1 MKQSFLLRL
10 PSDQLKQ
17 LQEKAAETG
26 ESVNKFLGS
35 IINKNLSGINNE
47 DNKNELV
54 EIIKSSSFSSKLEAI
69 AIFGSVAKGL
79 DTKNSDLD
87 VLLVLS
93 ESSKINRALYR
104 IWDEEIADKISKQI
118 SYGKEVSPHFVSM
131 ANNIENIHSLWLE
144 VAISGIVIW
153 KASPKI
159 EYTIQNIRLAIAK
172 GYFTRKETHGH
183 PYWLRNMSED
193 QI

>member
-10 PSDQLKQ
+10 PSDQLKK
-17 LQEKAAETG
+17 LQNKAAEAG

-35 IINKNLSGINNE
+35 LIDKDLSGIHGE
-47 DNKNELV
+47 YNKNELV
-54 EIIKSSSFSSKLEAI
+54 DIIRRSSFAENLEALI
-69 AIFGSVAKGL
+69 IFGSVATGH

-93 ESSKINRALYR
+93 ENSKINRSLYHT
-104 IWDEEIADKISKQI
+104 WDEEVADRISTQI
-118 SYGKEVSPHFVSM
+118 SLGKELSPHFVS
-131 ANNIENIHSLWLE
+131 IPKDIDNIHSLWLE

-159 EYTIQNIRLAIAK
+159 EYTMQNIRLAVAN

-183 PYWLRNMSED
+183 PYWLRNLTED

>member
-10 PSDQLKQ
+10 PSDQLTQ

-35 IINKNLSGINNE
+35 IINKNLSGITSE

-54 EIIKSSSFSSKLEAI
+54 EIIRSSSLSCNLEAI
-69 AIFGSVAKGL
+69 IIFGSVAKGL

-93 ESSKINRALYR
+93 ERSKISRSLYR
-104 IWDEEIADKISKQI
+104 TWDEEIADKISKQI
-118 SYGKEVSPHFVSM
+118 SHGKEVSPHFVSM
-131 ANNIENIHSLWLE
+131 PRDIDNIHSLWLE
-144 VAISGIVIW
+144 IAISGIVLW
-153 KASPKI
+153 KANPKI

-172 GYFTRKETHGH
+172 GCFTRKETHGH
-183 PYWLRNMSED
+183 PYWIRNVTED
-193 QI
+193 RT